1 MHMADHEKK
10 TDSDDEAPSFEQ
22 SLASLEQIINEIE
35 RGDIGLE
42 ASLGAYQK
50 GEQLIQRCRALLFE
64 AEQRIESIR
73 LEDLPSG
80 EDVDERS

>member
-1 MHMADHEKK
+1 MHMSDQQPQ
-10 TDSDDEAPSFEQ
+10 TDPDAEGPSFEE
-22 SLASLEQIINEIE
+22 SLASLEQIINQIE
-35 RGDIGLE
+35 GGDIGLE

-73 LEDLPSG
+73 LDDLPSG
-80 EDVDERS
+80 ENADDRS